1 MEPNMKEKIEKAIEK
16 IEQAEHI
23 EPEKKSLI
31 LQKIRE
37 WKEEDEAISEIAL
50 KLENWWMEVEPI
62 FAELGLV

>member
-1 MEPNMKEKIEKAIEK
+1 MKEKIEKAIEK

-23 EPEKKSLI
+23 EPEQKSLI

-37 WKEEDEAISEIAL
+37 WKEEDEAISEIVL

>member
-1 MEPNMKEKIEKAIEK
+1 MKEKIEKAIEK

-31 LQKIRE
+31 LEKIRE
-37 WKEEDEAISEIAL
+37 WKEEDGAIGEIVL
-50 KLENWWMEVEPI
+50 KLENWWLEVEPI